1 MRCLISFFV
10 CLVLGSWAATGL
22 AADEIRVST
31 PNRSTKIGYQLIDE
45 SKLMVAVQDE
55 TGIPIRGLTV
65 EDFEVLRGSKH
76 AKILSVQSLETN
88 QDVPLNIVLV
98 VDNSYSMKER
108 QAVEPLLQALEEFF
122 KTVRPIDNIH
132 AVVFSKDAATT
143 AGAFTTHT
151 QTFHSSDIAA
161 LRKFFQDSFNQ
172 GLTSKTYLYEAMLAG
187 VDIIRGM
194 PANDNK
200 FMVVFS
206 DGEDLNSGFS
216 HARVEEAA
224 DGISNFEVYTIDF
237 MPGSKKDPFLQS
249 FANLNGGRIWK
260 ATSATEFIPIFKEFS
275 TTLMYRYI
283 ITYRMAAPP
292 QGTLA
297 IEPPELHFD
306 ILTMID
312 GSEVGYKL
320 FFENGKAVIPERYV
334 LFADRSQAAAFDA
347 NRLASAVEA
356 HRHILN
362 LVGRHLTDHPQ
373 ARIRIVGTTSDSG
386 PEKGNLKLAEQRSAA
401 VKNYLREIWGIAAD
415 RLQTEARLLPA
426 NPSVP
431 DAPGGRAENRRV
443 EIAFDGTPPPADI
456 SIWETNH
463 IDAIRLEPQITAEYG
478 VGAYEITLTGDGQVL
493 FTTRGTETLKP
504 AVSFPLDQLDRVK
517 LTRLTSL
524 NARIKVTDV
533 NQDSLEAETGA
544 IPITVSR
551 KVLIHELLQPPSGL
565 LAVDP
570 ESLTIEEVTTIESSP
585 LLNYVFFETGRSEIP
600 SRYVL
605 FRNQGDT
612 ETFDAGNLKGTMEK
626 YAHLLNV
633 LGERLAANPQA
644 RIRIVGCN
652 SNWGAEQGRTDLSRS
667 RAEAVRAYLRYIWGI
682 DPARM
687 DIEVRNQPEVASTG
701 SVAEGRAENQRVEI
715 HSEAA
720 ELLDTIN
727 STYVEEISDTQAW
740 QVFLAIQSGYDLT
753 RWSLKISGDEV
764 LLASREGSGEP
775 AASYGFDLKEF
786 GLPRLGAQHKLV
798 ASVEVEDEKGQK
810 FNAHADASVR
820 FIQREERMAQRQ
832 GYRVMEKYA
841 LILFDFDRAEIKSR
855 NRAVLDHIIERIRQ
869 LPAAKVTIVG
879 HTDIIGKEAYNLD
892 LSKRRA
898 KTVYDQIIAA
908 GVPATERIRQE
919 GAGPFNPPYDNGLPE
934 GRAFNRTV
942 SVTLEY
948 EAK

>member
-1 MRCLISFFV
+1 MRRLIPFFV
-10 CLVLGSWAATGL
+10 FFVLGASAASGL
-22 AADEIRVST
+22 TADEIRVST
-31 PNRSTKIGYQLIDE
+31 PNRNTKIGYQAIDE
-45 SKLMVAVQDE
+45 SKLMVSVQDE
-55 TGIPIRGLTV
+55 AGIPIRGLSV
-65 EDFEVLRGSKH
+65 EDFEVVRGSRH
-76 AKILSVQSLETN
+76 AKIQSVQSLETN

-122 KTVRPIDNIH
+122 KTVRPIDNIY
-132 AVVFSKDAATT
+132 AVVFSKDATIT
-143 AGAFTTHT
+143 AGTLTTHS

-194 PANDNK
+194 PASDNK

-206 DGEDLNSGFS
+206 DGEDLNSAFS

-224 DGISNFEVYTIDF
+224 DGISNFEAYTIDF

-249 FANLNGGRIWK
+249 FADLNGGRIWK

-320 FFENGKAVIPERYV
+320 FFENGKAAIPERYV
-334 LFADRSQAAAFDA
+334 LLGDRSQAAAFDA

-356 HRHILN
+356 HRQVLN

-373 ARIRIVGTTSDSG
+373 VRIRIVGTTCDSG

-401 VKNYLREIWGIAAD
+401 VKTYLREIWGIAAD

-426 NPSVP
+426 NPSAP

-443 EIAFDGTPPPADI
+443 EIVFEGAPPPDI

-463 IDAIRLEPQITAEYG
+463 IDAIRLEPQVTAEYG
-478 VGAYEITLTGDGQVL
+478 VAAYEISVTGNGQVL
-493 FTTRGTETLKP
+493 LTTQGTQTLKP
-504 AVSFPLDQLDRVK
+504 VVSLPIDELDRTK
-517 LTRLTSL
+517 LTTLTSL
-524 NARIKVTDV
+524 NARIKVTDA
-533 NQDSLEAETGA
+533 NQDSLEVETGA
-544 IPITVSR
+544 IPISLSH

-600 SRYVL
+600 ARYVL
-605 FRNQGDT
+605 FKNQGDT
-612 ETFDAGNLKGTMEK
+612 ETFDEGSLKGTMAK
-626 YAHLLNV
+626 YAQLLNV
-633 LGERLAANPQA
+633 VGKRLAANPQA

-652 SNWGAEQGRTDLSRS
+652 SNWGEEQGRTDLSRS

-682 DPARM
+682 DPERM
-687 DIEVRNQPEVASTG
+687 PIEVRSQPEVASTG
-701 SVAEGRAENQRVEI
+701 SVAEGRVENQRVEI
-715 HSEAA
+715 HTETA

-727 STYVEEISDTQAW
+727 STYVEQISDTQAW
-740 QVFLAIQSGYDLT
+740 QVFLAIQSGYDLA
-753 RWSLKISGDEV
+753 RWSLKISGDQA
-764 LLASREGSGEP
+764 LLASREGTGEP

-786 GLPRLGAQHKLV
+786 GLPKLGAQHKLV
-798 ASVEVEDEKGQK
+798 ASVEVEDERGQK

-820 FIQREERMAQRQ
+820 FIQREERLAQKE

-898 KTVYDQIIAA
+898 KTAYDQIIAA
-908 GVPATERIRQE
+908 GVPAADRIRHE
-919 GAGPFNPPYDNGLPE
+919 GAGPADPPYDNGLPE